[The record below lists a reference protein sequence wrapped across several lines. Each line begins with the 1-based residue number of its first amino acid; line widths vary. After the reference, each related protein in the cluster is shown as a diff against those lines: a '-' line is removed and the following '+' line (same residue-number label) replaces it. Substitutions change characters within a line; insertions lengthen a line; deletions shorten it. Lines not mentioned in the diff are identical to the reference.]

1 MSRYTNAWGEGAD
14 SQPAMLH
21 QGPARQ
27 AMVTQTTETAHD
39 HAASTV
45 QVNDASNGLRRSNIR
60 PSLAAA
66 RSASDRDIRR
76 RRGQTGVVRDL
87 ESSTESAR
95 ERVVDRNSSEI
106 NFAEL
111 QDDLSRVEVPQHG
124 ALLTVIHV
132 TTDDLAD
139 SQATAAH
146 VREPE
151 SEVPVY
157 HNNLAHIA
165 APQPKKPVSP
175 LISQQIPRVKVPDRG
190 FRAALRKLS
199 SRERSYI
206 KSGVPERKLQR
217 VDPNLLFAGKYKDP
231 RPGYGDSDSEES
243 FASEEDDGVQSP
255 PASESPPPQTS
266 TEESQDAFSICQ
278 RAHEASIT
286 DLHGWYPG
294 KRVYSEAE
302 VETKETREDAK
313 LKAVEAAL
321 NTLFR

>member
-1 MSRYTNAWGEGAD
+1 MSRHNNAWGEGAD
-14 SQPAMLH
+14 SQPAVLH

-27 AMVTQTTETAHD
+27 AMMTQTTDTAHD
-39 HAASTV
+39 PAASTV
-45 QVNDASNGLRRSNIR
+45 QVDDASNGLRRSNIR

-106 NFAEL
+106 NFTEL

-132 TTDDLAD
+132 TADDLAD
-139 SQATAAH
+139 VQ
-146 VREPE
+146 EPE
-151 SEVPVY
+151 SEVPVH

-175 LISQQIPRVKVPDRG
+175 LISRQIPRVKVPDRG

-206 KSGVPERKLQR
+206 KSGVPKRKLQR
-217 VDPNLLFAGKYKDP
+217 IDPNLLFAGKYKDP

-243 FASEEDDGVQSP
+243 LASEEDDGVQSP

-302 VETKETREDAK
+302 VEIKETREEAK